1 MCSHRVQLC
10 ALLTRSKPHWHGSS
24 VRYHALTEKL

>member
-1 MCSHRVQLC
+1 MTAPVVC
-10 ALLTRSKPHWHGSS
+10 ALLTRSKPHRHGSS